1 MNRIIPTRFDISCEL
16 DLETNKEMT
25 VMIFESVEGS
35 WSFVVPKDAV
45 DLGLEL
51 LSKRLSPDHS
61 PESVNRT
68 LDLIYKRL
76 TQRDDG
82 LG

>member
-1 MNRIIPTRFDISCEL
+1 MPVTRPF
-16 DLETNKEMT
+16 
-25 VMIFESVEGS
+25 
-35 WSFVVPKDAV
+35 
-45 DLGLEL
+45 
-51 LSKRLSPDHS
+51 